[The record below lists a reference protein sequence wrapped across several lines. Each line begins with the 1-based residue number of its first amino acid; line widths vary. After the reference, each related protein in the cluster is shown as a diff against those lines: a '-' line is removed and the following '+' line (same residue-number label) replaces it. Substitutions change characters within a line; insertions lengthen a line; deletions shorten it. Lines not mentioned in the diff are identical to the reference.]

1 MSYTEFLRHLGK
13 AGISVKDFARC
24 IGVRAGSMSNYRAKG
39 KVPRKHAILAVLM
52 GDAAD
57 RQIDFLATL
66 KKYGINMPNSG
77 DD

>member
-1 MSYTEFLRHLGK
+1 
-13 AGISVKDFARC
+13 
-24 IGVRAGSMSNYRAKG
+24 MSNYRAKG